1 MANRSSTRKRSGKHS
16 IRSAFRSI
24 DHCSIYHSTTIRILG
39 IIVMAAASLLLS
51 TPSSNAFT
59 MYHSRGLL
67 LNNLRDVY
75 YPQCNAHHSP
85 QRRRRRRRPSHS
97 SVGLLSTSLLFMVS
111 SSSSVSGTS
120 SSTTTTNNNSIDD
133 GLPLK
138 SAEGIPSTTT
148 AVPSPSCPKLR
159 RLKDRLWVRETLED
173 LTSAEF
179 AYRVEQHTPTSQQ
192 QQPIVTLKKRAMDF
206 ENILGKLERRLDEMC
221 LVTTST
227 TANAT
232 TIPPEYPNHKNYTL
246 VEGKGLGSVVYTH
259 EQRKALMG

>member
-1 MANRSSTRKRSGKHS
+1 MANRSSTRKRSGKHGIS
-16 IRSAFRSI
+16 NDFRSI
-24 DHCSIYHSTTIRILG
+24 DHCSIHHSTTIRILG
-39 IIVMAAASLLLS
+39 IIVMAAASLLLN

-59 MYHSRGLL
+59 VYHTRGLL
-67 LNNLRDVY
+67 LNNRPDVS
-75 YPQCNAHHSP
+75 YPHCNAHHNP
-85 QRRRRRRRPSHS
+85 QRRRRHRSHS
-97 SVGLLSTSLLFMVS
+97 STRLLPPSLLFTVS
-111 SSSSVSGTS
+111 SSSSVSGT
-120 SSTTTTNNNSIDD
+120 TTNED
-133 GLPLK
+133 LLLK
-138 SAEGIPSTTT
+138 SADGIPSTTAT
-148 AVPSPSCPKLR
+148 VLSPSCPKLR

-221 LVTTST
+221 LVTAIT
-227 TANAT
+227 TTNAT

-246 VEGKGLGSVVYTH
+246 VDGKGLGSVVYTH